1 MRAWKQCGA
10 AVALCAALGAANA
23 QLLIGQTAGFT
34 GQVAAG
40 VKETSDGAK
49 LYLDSVNAKGG
60 VNGQKIEVV
69 ALDDKFAP
77 NWPQTT
83 PAS

>member
-34 GQVAAG
+34 EFVDR
-40 VKETSDGAK
+40 ET
-49 LYLDSVNAKGG
+49 DSGTQRIFPHTEVDEAFGG
-60 VNGQKIEVV
+60 RGLATILVRE
-69 ALDDKFAP
+69 AL
-77 NWPQTT
+77 
-83 PAS
+83 